1 MEPTIRRPS
10 LSTLAP
16 QATATQD
23 AAPALWLVRH
33 GESTWN
39 VAGLAQGQHDQ
50 AELTERGLRQASD
63 AAWQFRDRAI
73 RAIYA
78 SDLRRARQ
86 TAAAFAAVVGVPVF
100 TDARLRERSLGVL
113 EGVPSAALGPSVTG
127 FDAGRVVDQDARPA
141 GGESLREM
149 YQRAA
154 GFCDELAAA
163 VGDGGGSAAGALPGL
178 PGLPG
183 PSGPSGPPGLPGL
196 RGAGDVLVIA
206 HGGTVRV
213 LAAYLNGIPADQM
226 SWGPVENATVVHVPD
241 FRARLPDSRS
251 AHCRAPLRQPPQHQ
265 PPLHQPSAHQPPAH
279 QPPLHQP
286 PLHQPSAHQA
296 PLPHPPLPQSQGGT
310 R

>member
-1 MEPTIRRPS
+1 MEPTIRRPPPS
-10 LSTLAP
+10 MLAS

-23 AAPALWLVRH
+23 TATQDTPPALWLVRH

-39 VAGLAQGQHDQ
+39 VAGLAQGQRDQ

-63 AAWQFRDRAI
+63 AAWRFRDRAI

-100 TDARLRERSLGVL
+100 TDTRLRERSLGVL

-127 FDAGRVVDQDARPA
+127 VDGGRVVDQDARPA

-149 YQRAA
+149 YRRAA
-154 GFCDELAAA
+154 AFCDELAAA
-163 VGDGGGSAAGALPGL
+163 VGDGGGSAADAFPGLPGL
-178 PGLPG
+178 PGLP
-183 PSGPSGPPGLPGL
+183 
-196 RGAGDVLVIA
+196 GAGDVLVIA

-213 LAAYLNGIPADQM
+213 LAAYLHGIPADRM
-226 SWGPVENATVVHVPD
+226 SWRPVENATVVHVPD
-241 FRARLPDSRS
+241 FRARLPDSGS
-251 AHCRAPLRQPPQHQ
+251 AHPQ
-265 PPLHQPSAHQPPAH
+265 PPLHQPT
-279 QPPLHQP
+279 LHQP
-286 PLHQPSAHQA
+286 TLHQPTLHQ
-296 PLPHPPLPQSQGGT
+296 PTLPQLPLPQSQGGT

>member
-1 MEPTIRRPS
+1 MEPSILPG
-10 LSTLAP
+10 
-16 QATATQD
+16 QATAIRATATHD
-23 AAPALWLVRH
+23 TAPALWLVRH

-63 AAWQFRDRAI
+63 AAWRFRDRAI

-78 SDLRRARQ
+78 SDLRRAVQ
-86 TAAAFAAVVGVPVF
+86 TAAAFAAAVGVPVF
-100 TDARLRERSLGVL
+100 TDTRLRERSLGVL
-113 EGVPSAALGPSVTG
+113 EGVPSSALGPSVTG
-127 FDAGRVVDQDARPA
+127 LDGGRVVDQDARPA

-154 GFCDELAAA
+154 AFCDELAAA
-163 VGDGGGSAAGALPGL
+163 VGDGGGSAADAFPGL
-178 PGLPG
+178 PG
-183 PSGPSGPPGLPGL
+183 
-196 RGAGDVLVIA
+196 AGDVVVIA

-213 LAAYLNGIPADQM
+213 LAAYLHGIPADQM

-251 AHCRAPLRQPPQHQ
+251 AHCRAPLRQPLLHQPPHHQPPHHEPPLHEPPLNQ
-265 PPLHQPSAHQPPAH
+265 PPLHQP
-279 QPPLHQP
+279 
-286 PLHQPSAHQA
+286 
-296 PLPHPPLPQSQGGT
+296 LPQPPLPQSQGGT